1 MSLFTNTWNK
11 FTGLWDKGQSTP
23 PFVPASSSGAKIS
36 APAQVTRV
44 PIPSVKPSFTPAGI
58 ATSSP
63 TYAVPASSGFSFSNA
78 LSFLDKAAE
87 TASKG
92 VQSFFQA
99 KSMFNQAQTAQELE
113 KIKLEAVTASAK
125 QAPLPARV
133 MLPSFADWINNPR
146 EAASM
151 VTPAALSG
159 SGIIQSGTSALVWI
173 VGGAAAI
180 MLIARK

>member
-1 MSLFTNTWNK
+1 MDLFTNAWNK

-23 PFVPASSSGAKIS
+23 PFVPAASSVKVS
-36 APAQVTRV
+36 APSQVRTV
-44 PIPSVKPSFTPAGI
+44 PIPSVKPAFTPSGM

-63 TYAVPASSGFSFSNA
+63 NYASTSGFSFSGA
-78 LSFLDKAAE
+78 LDFLDKAAE

-99 KSMFNQAQTAQELE
+99 KSMFNQVKTAQEIE
-113 KIKLEAVTASAK
+113 KIKLEAVTNSAK
-125 QAPLPARV
+125 QAPMPAQIL
-133 MLPSFADWINNPR
+133 LPSFADWINNPK

-159 SGIIQSGTSALVWI
+159 SGVIQSGTSALVWI

-180 MLIARK
+180 MLIAKSR